1 MEHRTLGASGLTVP
15 VVGMGTWRTFDVHGA
30 PAEQHA
36 REIVDVAIEHG
47 ATFFDSS
54 PMYGEAERV
63 LGLALSG
70 RPNQALIAT
79 KIWASSVSEGR
90 KQMVRALGYFGGY
103 VDLYQVHN
111 LLNWQEQ
118 LKLLEAARTEG
129 RVRAIGATHYSPSA
143 FDELAEVM
151 RSGRITTVQIPYNP
165 LEREVEREIL
175 PLASELGLGVVVMR
189 PFGEGSLLRR
199 VPSSEALAP
208 LRPFG
213 VSTWS
218 AALIKW
224 VLSEMRCHVTI
235 PATTHPE
242 HMRVNAAAGEPPWF
256 GPEER
261 AYVTQLAT
269 R

>member
-1 MEHRTLGASGLTVP
+1 
-15 VVGMGTWRTFDVHGA
+15 MGTWRTFDVRGA
-30 PAEQHA
+30 PAERRA

-47 ATFFDSS
+47 ATFVDSS

-70 RPNQALIAT
+70 RRNQTLVAT
-79 KIWASSVSEGR
+79 KVWASSISEGR
-90 KQMVRALGYFGGY
+90 EQIERGLGYLGGY

-118 LKLLEAARTEG
+118 LQLLEAAQAEG
-129 RVRAIGATHYSPSA
+129 KIHAIGATHYNPAA
-143 FDELAEVM
+143 FDELAVVM
-151 RSGRITTVQIPYNP
+151 RTGRITAIQIPYNP
-165 LEREVEREIL
+165 LEREVERVIL
-175 PLASELGLGVVVMR
+175 PLATELGMGVVVMR
-189 PFGEGSLLRR
+189 PFGEGNLLRR

-218 AALIKW
+218 TALIKW
-224 VLSEMRCHVTI
+224 VLSDRRCHVTI

-242 HMRVNAAAGEPPWF
+242 HMCINAAAGEPPWF
-256 GPEER
+256 GTEER
-261 AYVTQLAT
+261 AYVSQLAT
-269 R
+269 S